1 MNYGNRFKR
10 FRTKVNLS
18 QKDAAELLGIKAYQL
33 GNYETNRCE
42 PNINTLKKMSKIYRV
57 PLDTLLGNQD
67 TINSLDEDDFFDL
80 EELDKIL
87 EELLGQI
94 RLKRKKQI

>member
-10 FRTKVNLS
+10 FRAKVNLS
-18 QKDAAELLGIKAYQL
+18 QKDAAEQLGIKAYQL

-42 PNINTLKKMSKIYRV
+42 PSIDTLKKMSKIYRV

-67 TINSLDEDDFFDL
+67 TINALDEDDFLDP

-87 EELLGQI
+87 EELLVQI

>member
-18 QKDAAELLGIKAYQL
+18 QKAAAEQLGIKAYQL

-42 PNINTLKKMSKIYRV
+42 PNIDTLKKMSKIKKIQY
-57 PLDTLLGNQD
+57 
-67 TINSLDEDDFFDL
+67 NSFG
-80 EELDKIL
+80 IL
-87 EELLGQI
+87 SHIHTKLST
-94 RLKRKKQI
+94 

>member
-18 QKDAAELLGIKAYQL
+18 QKAAAEQLGIKAYQL

-42 PNINTLKKMSKIYRV
+42 PNIATLKKMSKIYRV

-67 TINSLDEDDFFDL
+67 TINALDEDDFFDP

>member
-18 QKDAAELLGIKAYQL
+18 QKEAAEKLGIKAYQL

-42 PNINTLKKMSKIYRV
+42 PNIEVLKKMSKVYRV

-67 TINSLDEDDFFDL
+67 TINSLNEDDFYDPD
-80 EELDKIL
+80 ELDKLL
-87 EELLGQI
+87 EEVLARI
-94 RLKRKKQI
+94 RQKYKK

>member
-18 QKDAAELLGIKAYQL
+18 QKDAAEQLGIKAYQL

-42 PNINTLKKMSKIYRV
+42 PNIDTLKKMSKI
-57 PLDTLLGNQD
+57 
-67 TINSLDEDDFFDL
+67 
-80 EELDKIL
+80 
-87 EELLGQI
+87 
-94 RLKRKKQI
+94 

>member
-1 MNYGNRFKR
+1 
-10 FRTKVNLS
+10 
-18 QKDAAELLGIKAYQL
+18 
-33 GNYETNRCE
+33 
-42 PNINTLKKMSKIYRV
+42 MSKIYRV